1 MPLVLIIDSGARG
14 EVLQYTIE
22 NLLIMLSYLKRDI
35 MMGEEI
41 ATDAT
46 KDDI

>member
-1 MPLVLIIDSGARG
+1 
-14 EVLQYTIE
+14 
-22 NLLIMLSYLKRDI
+22 MLSYLKRDI
-35 MMGEEI
+35 MMEEEI

>member
-1 MPLVLIIDSGARG
+1 
-14 EVLQYTIE
+14 
-22 NLLIMLSYLKRDI
+22 LIMLSYLKRDI
-35 MMGEEI
+35 MMEEEI